1 MRKEPLQ
8 IHQAALGG
16 YTIDGPYRVQA
27 RAGERGGLV
36 AKPPRFFAF
45 RRLVAR
51 LFRSGV

>member
-16 YTIDGPYRVQA
+16 YTIDGPYTPQA

-45 RRLVAR
+45 RCLVAR

>member
-16 YTIDGPYRVQA
+16 YTIDGPYTPQA

-36 AKPPRFFAF
+36 AEPPRFFAF

-51 LFRSGV
+51 IFRSGV